1 MVDYREVVEELYKSR
16 CKKSGN
22 NWISYICD
30 LESRANEERY
40 VELNPYVN
48 ILNLKRF
55 LINNKQK
62 MISHKIIRKFIEPS
76 IKQYDEDY
84 IGNIEN
90 IIDVIETLIAC
101 EYCDGDA
108 LLEELKRIF
117 LLETKQQKVCKKC
130 RLFNDKIL

>member
-30 LESRANEERY
+30 LESKANEERY
-40 VELNPYVN
+40 VELNPYIN

-55 LINNKQK
+55 LVNNKK
-62 MISHKIIRKFIEPS
+62 KLISHNIIRKFIEPS
-76 IKQYDEDY
+76 IKQYDENY

-90 IIDVIETLIAC
+90 IIDIVETLIAC

-117 LLETKQQKVCKKC
+117 LTETT
-130 RLFNDKIL
+130 